1 MTTFYNQE
9 KAALLQ
15 ALVAILNDAEGVLDK
30 IEALDITHKGEPD
43 HDHRALNDLVADTIE
58 LAEALRDAADSV
70 KEGM

>member
-43 HDHRALNDLVADTIE
+43 HDHLALNDLVADTIE

>member
-15 ALVAILNDAEGVLDK
+15 ARVAILNDAEAVLDK

-43 HDHRALNDLVADTIE
+43 HDHLALNDLVADTIE

>member
-15 ALVAILNDAEGVLDK
+15 ALVAILNDAEGILDK

-43 HDHRALNDLVADTIE
+43 HDHLALNDLVADTIE

-70 KEGM
+70 KESM